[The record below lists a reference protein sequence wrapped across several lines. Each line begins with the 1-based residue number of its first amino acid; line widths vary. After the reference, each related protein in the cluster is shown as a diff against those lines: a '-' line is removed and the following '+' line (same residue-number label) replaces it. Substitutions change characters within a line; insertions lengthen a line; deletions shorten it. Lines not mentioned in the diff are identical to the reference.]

1 MWPGR
6 MAALPPMGQWSVFGD
21 HWLEVIWL
29 LGCLLCEW
37 AVCVRVCA
45 RECVYVCVP
54 KALLPK
60 GNGQGVIPMRTAR
73 RAGPDTEP

>member
-1 MWPGR
+1 MWPWR

-37 AVCVRVCA
+37 AVCVHVCA
-45 RECVYVCVP
+45 RKCVYVCV
-54 KALLPK
+54 LDYMILNHINWNC
-60 GNGQGVIPMRTAR
+60 GSCLCNQI
-73 RAGPDTEP
+73 